1 MKSIRRE
8 LIAALL
14 GAIALATSIGAYATF
29 IAARGE
35 VDALLDYQ
43 LRQFALSLGD
53 QSYVPPVPPA
63 RTDLDFVI
71 QVWSPEGVRL
81 YFSHPHRALPGLVGA
96 GYATVETREGAW
108 RVFAM
113 PLARRVIQVAQPM
126 RVRNKLALEA
136 ASRVLTPFLVLLPVL
151 SLTIWFL
158 VGRGLAPLRRLA
170 RAVAVR
176 NPQSLAPLPE
186 TSIPEEALPLVRSV
200 NDLLARL
207 SEALAA
213 QRAFIADAAHELR
226 TPIAAM
232 QLQADLAE
240 HAGTADERGAAMEDL
255 KAGVRRA
262 ARAVQQ
268 LLTLARQ
275 EPDAA
280 SVPLTRVVLA
290 DIARQVVAEHAGL
303 AARKSID
310 FGFAEVDAD
319 LSVTGDPGALHT
331 LLANLVDNAVHY
343 TPPGGVVDV
352 SVRRGEDGRPCL
364 EVADTGPGIP
374 AAERSR
380 VFDRFYRGAETT
392 EAGTGLGLA
401 IVRAIADRHGAAVTF
416 ADGAEK
422 GLCVRVVFP
431 AQRLQAPGRSGS

>member
-1 MKSIRRE
+1 MRSIRRR

-14 GAIALATSIGAYATF
+14 ATIAGAVGAGAYATYS
-29 IAARGE
+29 AARFE

-53 QSYVPPVPPA
+53 QAYPPPV
-63 RTDLDFVI
+63 RQDRDDLDFVI
-71 QVWSPEGVRL
+71 QVWSPEGVQL
-81 YFSHPHRALPGLVGA
+81 YFSHPHRSLPGLVGN

-108 RVFAM
+108 RVFAL
-113 PLARRVIQVAQPM
+113 PLGRQVIQVAQPM
-126 RVRNKLALEA
+126 RVRNKLALQA
-136 ASRVLTPFLVLLPVL
+136 ASRVLAPFVVLFPVL
-151 SLTIWFL
+151 SLAIWFI

-170 RAVAVR
+170 LAVAAR
-176 NPQSLAPLPE
+176 TPQSLTPLAE
-186 TSIPEEALPLVRSV
+186 ARIPDEALPLVHSL
-200 NDLLARL
+200 NDLLTRL

-232 QLQADLAE
+232 QLQTDLAE
-240 HAGTADERGAAMEDL
+240 HAGTADERAAAMEDL

-275 EPDAA
+275 EPDAV

-343 TPPGGVVDV
+343 TPQGGVVDV
-352 SVRRGEDGRPCL
+352 SVRLGEAGRPCL

-374 AAERSR
+374 ADERSR
-380 VFDRFYRGAETT
+380 VFDRFYRGLETA

-401 IVRAIADRHGAAVTF
+401 IVRAIADRHGATVTL
-416 ADGAEK
+416 ADGVET
-422 GLCVRVVFP
+422 GLCVRVAFP
-431 AQRLQAPGRSGS
+431 AQRQQDTGPSGG

>member
-1 MKSIRRE
+1 MRSIRRR

-14 GAIALATSIGAYATF
+14 ATIAGAIGAGAYATYS
-29 IAARGE
+29 AARSE

-43 LRQFALSLGD
+43 LRQLALSLGD
-53 QSYVPPVPPA
+53 QAYPPPA
-63 RTDLDFVI
+63 RQGHDDLDFVI
-71 QVWSPEGVRL
+71 QVWSPEGFQL
-81 YFSHPHRALPGLVGA
+81 YYSHPHRSLPGLVGN

-108 RVFAM
+108 RVYALPM
-113 PLARRVIQVAQPM
+113 GRQVIQVAQPM
-126 RVRNKLALEA
+126 WVRNKLALEA
-136 ASRVLTPFLVLLPVL
+136 ASRVLTPVVVLLPVL
-151 SLTIWFL
+151 SLAIWFI

-170 RAVAVR
+170 QAVAAR
-176 NPQSLAPLPE
+176 TPQSLTPLPE
-186 TSIPEEALPLVRSV
+186 ARIPEEALPLVRSL
-200 NDLLARL
+200 NDLLSRL

-240 HAGTADERGAAMEDL
+240 HAATADERAAAMEDL

-275 EPDAA
+275 EPDAV

-290 DIARQVVAEHAGL
+290 DVAQQVVAEHAGL
-303 AARKSID
+303 AAQKGID
-310 FGFAEVDAD
+310 FGFAEIDPE
-319 LSVTGDPGALHT
+319 LSITGDPGALHT
-331 LLANLVDNAVHY
+331 LLANLVDNAVRY

-352 SVRRGEDGRPCL
+352 SVRRSEDGQPCL
-364 EVADTGPGIP
+364 EVVDTGPGIP
-374 AAERSR
+374 AAERGR

-392 EAGTGLGLA
+392 EAGTGLGLT
-401 IVRAIADRHGAAVTF
+401 IVRAIADRHGAIVTL
-416 ADGAEK
+416 ADGVDK
-422 GLCVRVVFP
+422 GLCVRVLFP
-431 AQRLQAPGRSGS
+431 EPDRVKSGRI

>member
-1 MKSIRRE
+1 MRSIRRR

-14 GAIALATSIGAYATF
+14 GTIAVATGIGAYATF
-29 IAARGE
+29 SAARFE
-35 VDALLDYQ
+35 VGALLDYQ

-53 QSYVPPVPPA
+53 QAYPPPV
-63 RTDLDFVI
+63 RQDRDDLDLVV
-71 QVWSPEGVRL
+71 QVWSPEGVQL
-81 YFSHPHRALPGLVGA
+81 YYSHPHRTLPGLVGT

-108 RVFAM
+108 RVFAT
-113 PLARRVIQVAQPM
+113 PLGRRVIQVAQPM
-126 RVRNKLALEA
+126 SVRNKLALEA
-136 ASRVLTPFLVLLPVL
+136 ASRVLMPFVVLLPVL
-151 SLTIWFL
+151 SLAIWVI

-170 RAVAVR
+170 RAVAAR
-176 NPQSLAPLPE
+176 TPQSLEPLSE
-186 TSIPEEALPLVRSV
+186 TPIPEEALPLVRSL

-240 HAGTADERGAAMEDL
+240 HAETADERSAAMEDL

-262 ARAVQQ
+262 GRAVQQ

-275 EPDAA
+275 EPDAV

-319 LSVTGDPGALHT
+319 LSVTGDPGALRT

-343 TPPGGVVDV
+343 TPRGGVVDV
-352 SVRRGEDGRPCL
+352 SVRRAEDGRPCL
-364 EVADTGPGIP
+364 EVVDTGPGIP
-374 AAERSR
+374 AAERNR
-380 VFDRFYRGAETT
+380 VFDRFYRGAETP
-392 EAGTGLGLA
+392 EPGTGLGLA
-401 IVRAIADRHGAAVTF
+401 IVRAIADRHGACITL
-416 ADGAEK
+416 GEGEKK
-422 GLCVRVVFP
+422 GLRVRVAFP
-431 AQRLQAPGRSGS
+431 AQHPPERRRP